1 MSAHTTTKSVLV
13 ALVVL
18 LALPVAASI
27 REDTSADAIASAFLQ
42 ARDAAQLPKIS
53 RMGRNAF
60 RKQACSDRRF
70 ADGLILDVTYKTT
83 DPGTLPEAALKLA
96 ARADGD
102 KVTARF
108 GVGVCFVGND
118 SASQPEYNA
127 IIATYESR
135 WNSFWH
141 AFWE

>member
-1 MSAHTTTKSVLV
+1 VGVHHQT
-13 ALVVL
+13 VL
-18 LALPVAASI
+18 LALIVLLAFPVTASNQENAA
-27 REDTSADAIASAFLQ
+27 ADAIASAFVQ
-42 ARDAAQLPKIS
+42 ARDAARLPKIS

-60 RKQACSDRRF
+60 RKQACGDRRF

-83 DPGTLPEAALKLA
+83 DPGTLPEPARKLA
-96 ARADGD
+96 ARADGY

-118 SASQPEYNA
+118 SANQPEYNA

-135 WNSFWH
+135 
-141 AFWE
+141 